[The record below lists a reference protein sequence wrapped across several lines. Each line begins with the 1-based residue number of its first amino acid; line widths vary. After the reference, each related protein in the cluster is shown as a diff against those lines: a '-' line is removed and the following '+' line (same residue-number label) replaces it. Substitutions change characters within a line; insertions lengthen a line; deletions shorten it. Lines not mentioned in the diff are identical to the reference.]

1 MSAIPPVLTRKIC
14 LLGRLAVG
22 KTSLVRRFVENVF
35 DEKYQTTVGVSIHT
49 KTIELQGRRLKLII
63 WDIAGFEQVQ
73 HYNQYLRGSHGVI
86 WVADGTEPAS
96 WHKLL
101 EIRHSQAATHKLP
114 QLCLI
119 NKHDLL
125 DQWLITNQD
134 LDALQAEFSPLLFSS
149 AKTGENVE
157 KGFLLLADQLLQ
169 RP

>member
-1 MSAIPPVLTRKIC
+1 MNTPTLTRKVC

-49 KTIELQGRRLKLII
+49 KHITLGEQQLKLII
-63 WDIAGFEQVQ
+63 WDIAGFEQVA
-73 HYNQYLRGSHGVI
+73 HYSQYVRGSHGVL

-96 WHKLL
+96 WHKLQA
-101 EIRHSQAATHKLP
+101 IRQAQPALHTLP
-114 QLCLI
+114 GLCLI

-125 DQWLITNQD
+125 DQWRIDHDD
-134 LDALQAEFSPLLFSS
+134 LDGLQKDFSALLFTS

-157 KGFLLLADQLLQ
+157 KAFLLLAQQLLELA
-169 RP
+169 

>member
-1 MSAIPPVLTRKIC
+1 MSEPVLTRKVC

-49 KTIELQGRRLKLII
+49 KRVTVGTQPLKLIV
-63 WDIAGFEQVQ
+63 WDIAGFEQVA
-73 HYNQYLRGSHGVI
+73 HYRQYVRGSHGVL

-101 EIRHSQAATHKLP
+101 AIREAQASLQNLP
-114 QLCLI
+114 GMCLI

-125 DQWLITNQD
+125 DQWRISHND
-134 LDALQAEFSPLLFSS
+134 LAALQSRFGSVLFSS

-157 KGFLLLADQLLQ
+157 KAFLDLARHLLDLA
-169 RP
+169 